1 MEHLTNSTEH
11 MGSITQI
18 PMDYQAMAK
27 EKIASELKGFAG
39 GQKEKAVSEFVA
51 STLTNFCEENA
62 KFAEV
67 VYKTKRTL
75 SDCCAEIMKDC
86 GNHISDIDV
95 YRGAVKNYF
104 PNSDI
109 RFFMEIELTGEAP
122 SEEEMNRVP
131 EKPKKKP
138 KPAPQKAAAP
148 KPSPKAEPAT
158 AAKPKEKPAPEVIQL
173 SLF

>member
-1 MEHLTNSTEH
+1 MTEIL
-11 MGSITQI
+11 GTAR
-18 PMDYQAMAK
+18 DYQSVAK
-27 EKIASELKGFAG
+27 EKIAEELKNFSG

-51 STLTNFCEENA
+51 STLTNFCEGNA

-75 SDCCAEIMKDC
+75 SDCCAEIMKGC

-109 RFFMEIELTGEAP
+109 RFLMEIELTGEAP

-131 EKPKKKP
+131 EKPKSVPKRAATP
-138 KPAPQKAAAP
+138 KPAPKKTEKPAQNSAP
-148 KPSPKAEPAT
+148 V
-158 AAKPKEKPAPEVIQL
+158 PKEKPKPEVIQL